1 MLNPP
6 RWTCGG
12 SGPVTA
18 TLAPFIEREKPQVSP
33 RLAASFI
40 KNCNG
45 IRRLRAAQCRP
56 SDWTEQSRRQPRD
69 TVVPVLIGFL
79 RQYAAASRSSAD
91 AQVDGHPAFKRLNDD
106 AHIHST
112 ADSAVPIC
120 NDRHNFATDRSNLR
134 RKRKRHGAP
143 QTRPMQNGP
152 GGATGYRLPKSWS
165 NAGAFSLLSPKSKLA
180 QD

>member
-1 MLNPP
+1 MLTTGCS
-6 RWTCGG
+6 R
-12 SGPVTA
+12 PVTA

-40 KNCNG
+40 KNRNG
-45 IRRLRAAQCRP
+45 IRRLRAARCRP

-69 TVVPVLIGFL
+69 MVVPVLIGFL

-91 AQVDGHPAFKRLNDD
+91 VQVDVHPAAIRLNDD

-120 NDRHNFATDRSNLR
+120 FDRNNFATDRSSLR
-134 RKRKRHGAP
+134 RK
-143 QTRPMQNGP
+143 
-152 GGATGYRLPKSWS
+152 
-165 NAGAFSLLSPKSKLA
+165 
-180 QD
+180 